1 MARIGKT
8 GKKIAVLI
16 ASNVFVAVRK
26 HCRSSFK
33 RLHRPVFRKIGWQT
47 CDCVN
52 KCTVPLHLSNLDGC
66 QLKCFGGSG
75 DRFQHQN
82 KSLTLNGALHAAF
95 DWGARCIFIYPDF
108 IQNSLFT
115 KRGRRNDAIS
125 SSEVKKRL
133 LEASG
138 AHFN

>member
-1 MARIGKT
+1 MARIGKK

-16 ASNVFVAVRK
+16 ASNGFVSVRK

-52 KCTVPLHLSNLDGC
+52 KCTVPFHLNNLDGC

-75 DRFQHQN
+75 ARFQHQN

-95 DWGARCIFIYPDF
+95 DWRVFLFI
-108 IQNSLFT
+108 L
-115 KRGRRNDAIS
+115 IS
-125 SSEVKKRL
+125 FKILCL
-133 LEASG
+133 LIVDDRMTP
-138 AHFN
+138 FLLPK